1 MNIPTK
7 ITVSRIIAIVAML
20 IGLGVFEIICR
31 ANPLMFHGNN
41 LYLGKSEINI
51 VYFVVCIVFI
61 LAALTDM
68 IDGKLARKWNQVT
81 DLGKFLDPVADK
93 LLVNSMLIFLCINR
107 VGVYTTPDQYVIP
120 AFAVIIMVAR
130 DIVVDCL
137 RFVAAKKNVVIA
149 ANIFGKAKTV
159 AQMITILLV
168 LLNGWP
174 FYYFDLKW
182 GTQYLR
188 IVAFFVY
195 ITTALSLLSG
205 VIYVIQNRKVF
216 VEDGNNKKTR

>member
-7 ITVSRIIAIVAML
+7 ITVSRIIAIVVML
-20 IGLGVFEIICR
+20 IGLAIFEIVCL
-31 ANPLMFHGNN
+31 ANPIMYSDIPA
-41 LYLGKSEINI
+41 YLGKSYINPI
-51 VYFVVCIVFI
+51 YLGICIVFV

-93 LLVNSMLIFLCINR
+93 LLVNSMLIFLCISSADRPYIGPN
-107 VGVYTTPDQYVIP
+107 QYVIP
-120 AFAVIIMVAR
+120 VYLVIIMVAR

-159 AQMITILLV
+159 AQMITIPLV

-174 FYYFDLKW
+174 FTYFDIGW
-182 GTQYLR
+182 GFHGCLR

-195 ITTALSLLSG
+195 ITTLLSLVSG
-205 VIYVIQNRKVF
+205 IIYVIQNRKVLK
-216 VEDGNNKKTR
+216 EDVKHK

>member
-7 ITVSRIIAIVAML
+7 ITVSRIVAIVAML
-20 IGLGVFEIICR
+20 LGLAIFEIVCL
-31 ANPLMFHGNN
+31 ANPIFCSKIPTYIGKSYINPI
-41 LYLGKSEINI
+41 YLGI
-51 VYFVVCIVFI
+51 CIVFI
-61 LAALTDM
+61 LAAITDM

-93 LLVNSMLIFLCINR
+93 LLVNSMLIFLCIYDR
-107 VGVYTTPDQYVIP
+107 CYIGGDQYVIP
-120 AFAVIIMVAR
+120 VYLVIIMVAR

-159 AQMITILLV
+159 AQMITIPLV

-174 FYYFDLKW
+174 FSYFDIGW
-182 GTQYLR
+182 GKYLR
-188 IVAFFVY
+188 FVSFFVY

-205 VIYVIQNRKVF
+205 IIYVIQNRKVF
-216 VEDGNNKKTR
+216 VEDGKNKKSH

>member
-7 ITVSRIIAIVAML
+7 ITVSRIIAVIAML
-20 IGLGVFEIICR
+20 IGLGVYEIICR
-31 ANPLMFHGNN
+31 ANPSASFTQPIYIGNTSIN
-41 LYLGKSEINI
+41 L
-51 VYFVVCIVFI
+51 VYFIVCIVFI

-93 LLVNSMLIFLCINR
+93 LLVNSMLIFLCFPRNELYTNIN
-107 VGVYTTPDQYVIP
+107 QYCIP
-120 AFAVIIMVAR
+120 VACVIIMVAR

-137 RFVAAKKNVVIA
+137 RFVAAKKNIVIA

-159 AQMITILLV
+159 AQMITIPLV

-174 FYYFDLKW
+174 FSYFDIGW
-182 GTQYLR
+182 GAGYLR
-188 IVAFFVY
+188 IVSFFVY

-205 VIYVIQNRKVF
+205 IIYVVQNRKVLK
-216 VEDGNNKKTR
+216 EDVKHK

>member
-7 ITVSRIIAIVAML
+7 ITVSRIIAIIAML
-20 IGLGVFEIICR
+20 LGLAIFEIVCL
-31 ANPLMFHGNN
+31 ANPIFCSSIPTYIGKTGINPV
-41 LYLGKSEINI
+41 YL
-51 VYFVVCIVFI
+51 VVCIIFI
-61 LAALTDM
+61 LAAITDM

-93 LLVNSMLIFLCINR
+93 LLVNSMLIFLCIYDR
-107 VGVYTTPDQYVIP
+107 CYVGGDQYVIP
-120 AFAVIIMVAR
+120 VYLVIVMIAR

-159 AQMITILLV
+159 CQMITIPLI

-174 FYYFDLKW
+174 FTYFDIGW
-182 GTQYLR
+182 GKYLR
-188 IVAFFVY
+188 IVSFLAY
-195 ITTALSLLSG
+195 LTTVVSLVSG
-205 VIYVIQNRKVF
+205 IIYVIQNRKVF
-216 VEDGNNKKTR
+216 KEDGKKRK